1 MHKNAGIAL
10 TLYKYF
16 AENEE
21 EIVFFYCPDPYAG
34 LLLHGKKI

>member
-21 EIVFFYCPDPYAG
+21 KFIFFHCHDAASR
-34 LLLHGKKI
+34 LCLHLWEV